1 MGSLGSEL
9 GVVDAGFFLGLRN
22 PLNVSASCLNTF
34 FLGDVVLLEVVFG
47 VALLPS
53 SVTSPSVG
61 PEFDSGDTGAW
72 VGDVPEPDVSAAAPG
87 LCPALAAPGLW
98 PRRGGSLSTS
108 DSCGSWGSVLAL
120 IAGEFVGAI
129 VGVTGAGIDV
139 GSDSTPVTKLFA
151 PCPIAPGSLAMV
163 SMILSAV

>member
-9 GVVDAGFFLGLRN
+9 GVVDAGVFLGVRN
-22 PLNVSASCLNTF
+22 PLNVSASRVNTF

-72 VGDVPEPDVSAAAPG
+72 VGDVPEPDGVCGVPEPDGVCDVPEPDGVCGVPEPDGVAVSWPEVCGGAGSVA
-87 LCPALAAPGLW
+87 PAL
-98 PRRGGSLSTS
+98 GGSVFIS
-108 DSCGSWGSVLAL
+108 DSCGS
-120 IAGEFVGAI
+120 
-129 VGVTGAGIDV
+129 
-139 GSDSTPVTKLFA
+139 
-151 PCPIAPGSLAMV
+151 
-163 SMILSAV
+163 

>member
-9 GVVDAGFFLGLRN
+9 GVVDAGAFLGVRN
-22 PLNVSASCLNTF
+22 PLNVSASRVNTF

-72 VGDVPEPDVSAAAPG
+72 VGDVPEPDGVCDVPEPDGVCGVPELDGVCGGAGSVA
-87 LCPALAAPGLW
+87 PAL
-98 PRRGGSLSTS
+98 GGSVFIS
-108 DSCGSWGSVLAL
+108 DSCGS
-120 IAGEFVGAI
+120 
-129 VGVTGAGIDV
+129 
-139 GSDSTPVTKLFA
+139 
-151 PCPIAPGSLAMV
+151 
-163 SMILSAV
+163 

>member
-9 GVVDAGFFLGLRN
+9 GVVDAGAFLGVRN
-22 PLNVSASCLNTF
+22 PLNVSASCVNTF

-72 VGDVPEPDVSAAAPG
+72 VGDVPEPDGVCGVPEPDGVCDCAAACQPDG
-87 LCPALAAPGLW
+87 VCGVPEPDGVCGGAGSVAPAL
-98 PRRGGSLSTS
+98 GGSVFIS
-108 DSCGSWGSVLAL
+108 DSCGS
-120 IAGEFVGAI
+120 
-129 VGVTGAGIDV
+129 
-139 GSDSTPVTKLFA
+139 
-151 PCPIAPGSLAMV
+151 
-163 SMILSAV
+163 

>member
-9 GVVDAGFFLGLRN
+9 GVVDAGAFLGVRN
-22 PLNVSASCLNTF
+22 PLNVSASRVNTF

-72 VGDVPEPDVSAAAPG
+72 VGDVPEPDGVCGVPEPDGVCGVPEPDGVCGVPEPDGVCGVPEPDGVCGGAGSVA
-87 LCPALAAPGLW
+87 PAL
-98 PRRGGSLSTS
+98 GGSVFIS
-108 DSCGSWGSVLAL
+108 DSCGS
-120 IAGEFVGAI
+120 
-129 VGVTGAGIDV
+129 
-139 GSDSTPVTKLFA
+139 
-151 PCPIAPGSLAMV
+151 
-163 SMILSAV
+163 

>member
-9 GVVDAGFFLGLRN
+9 GVVDAGAFLGVRN
-22 PLNVSASCLNTF
+22 PLNVSASRVNTF

-72 VGDVPEPDVSAAAPG
+72 VGDVPEPDGVCGVPEPDGVCGVPELDGVCGGAGSVA
-87 LCPALAAPGLW
+87 PAL
-98 PRRGGSLSTS
+98 GGSVFIS
-108 DSCGSWGSVLAL
+108 DSCGS
-120 IAGEFVGAI
+120 
-129 VGVTGAGIDV
+129 
-139 GSDSTPVTKLFA
+139 
-151 PCPIAPGSLAMV
+151 
-163 SMILSAV
+163 